1 MGENTK
7 KMCIANKE
15 NTEKIEKVVE
25 KWEKKLKKRGVK
37 I

>member
-1 MGENTK
+1 
-7 KMCIANKE
+7 MCIKKTEMYVANEE
-15 NTEKIEKVVE
+15 NCEKIEEVIE